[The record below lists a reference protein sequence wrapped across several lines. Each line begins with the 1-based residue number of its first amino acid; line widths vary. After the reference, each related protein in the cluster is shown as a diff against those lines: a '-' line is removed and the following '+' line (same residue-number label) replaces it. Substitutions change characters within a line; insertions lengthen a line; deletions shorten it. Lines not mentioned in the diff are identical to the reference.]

1 MNKIS
6 KKIIYILL
14 AVVLIMMSFLVTNVY
29 ALTDSEAEL
38 VQILTEY
45 KNELG
50 DLNQFKEVIDKMY
63 NDINDATTVDDAL
76 KAKLAADITELEN
89 INGINPLVLNV
100 LEVELSSHIA
110 NLTNDNLDEVKQ
122 ELAVIKGWIDSQ
134 VSETPTTPD
143 IPEAP
148 DTPNTPDTSDKPV
161 DSSVVKDSKLPQT
174 GKSIV
179 IVLVVLFLLVNIII
193 CIKQYKKYKQI

>member
-29 ALTDSEAEL
+29 ALTDSEADL

-76 KAKLAADITELEN
+76 KAKLAADIAELEN

>member
-45 KNELG
+45 KDELG

-76 KAKLAADITELEN
+76 KAKLAADIAELEN

-143 IPEAP
+143 IPE
-148 DTPNTPDTSDKPV
+148 TPNTPDTSDKPV

-179 IVLVVLFLLVNIII
+179 ILLVVLFLLVNIII

>member
-76 KAKLAADITELEN
+76 KAKLAADIAELEN

-143 IPEAP
+143 IPETP
-148 DTPNTPDTSDKPV
+148 ETPNTPDTSDKPV

>member
-45 KNELG
+45 KDELG

-76 KAKLAADITELEN
+76 KAKLAADIAELEN

-143 IPEAP
+143 IPETP
-148 DTPNTPDTSDKPV
+148 ETPNTPDTSDKPV

>member
-29 ALTDSEAEL
+29 ALTGSEAEL

-76 KAKLAADITELEN
+76 KAKLAADIAELEN

>member
-50 DLNQFKEVIDKMY
+50 DLNQFKEVIDKMH

-76 KAKLAADITELEN
+76 KAKLAADIAELEN

>member
-1 MNKIS
+1 M
-6 KKIIYILL
+6 
-14 AVVLIMMSFLVTNVY
+14 
-29 ALTDSEAEL
+29 
-38 VQILTEY
+38 
-45 KNELG
+45 
-50 DLNQFKEVIDKMY
+50 
-63 NDINDATTVDDAL
+63 
-76 KAKLAADITELEN
+76 
-89 INGINPLVLNV
+89 VLNV

>member
-45 KNELG
+45 KDELG

-76 KAKLAADITELEN
+76 KAKLAADIAELEN

-143 IPEAP
+143 IPE
-148 DTPNTPDTSDKPV
+148 TPNTPDTSDKPV

>member
-76 KAKLAADITELEN
+76 KAKLATDIAELEN

-143 IPEAP
+143 IPE
-148 DTPNTPDTSDKPV
+148 TPNTPDTSDKPV

>member
-76 KAKLAADITELEN
+76 KAKLAADIAELEN

-110 NLTNDNLDEVKQ
+110 NLTNDNLGEVKQ

-143 IPEAP
+143 IPE
-148 DTPNTPDTSDKPV
+148 TPNTPDTSDKPV

>member
-45 KNELG
+45 KDELG

-76 KAKLAADITELEN
+76 KAKLATDIAELEN

-110 NLTNDNLDEVKQ
+110 NLTNDNLGEVKQ

-143 IPEAP
+143 IPE
-148 DTPNTPDTSDKPV
+148 TPNTPDTSDKPV

>member
-76 KAKLAADITELEN
+76 KAKLAADIAELEN

-110 NLTNDNLDEVKQ
+110 NLTNDNLGEVKQ

-143 IPEAP
+143 IPETP

-161 DSSVVKDSKLPQT
+161 DSAVVKDSKLPQT

>member
-76 KAKLAADITELEN
+76 KAKLAADIAELEN

-143 IPEAP
+143 IPE
-148 DTPNTPDTSDKPV
+148 TPNTPDTSDKPV

>member
-45 KNELG
+45 KDELG

-76 KAKLAADITELEN
+76 KAKLAADIAELEN

>member
-76 KAKLAADITELEN
+76 KAKLAADIAELEN

>member
-143 IPEAP
+143 IPETP

>member
-76 KAKLAADITELEN
+76 KAKLATDIAELEN